1 MFQDESV
8 KTILTGSHEA
18 PSTHA
23 ATGTPRLNESGSK
36 RPLQS
41 RQSILPHNAAQVAGF
56 PKVKQMPLTY
66 IMPNAD
72 RPASQ
77 RLAVEFISTA
87 SSSTVSG
94 LLTLFPK
101 CFSSFLHSTCSL
113 SVSHIYLVL
122 EEVYLPLR
130 AAIPNNPTLRRP
142 AR

>member
-1 MFQDESV
+1 MAIKCANTEFVGKLIKGLID
-8 KTILTGSHEA
+8 LHD
-18 PSTHA
+18 
-23 ATGTPRLNESGSK
+23 GTVSMPLQITQKVLQGLIQSGSE

-87 SSSTVSG
+87 SSSTG
-94 LLTLFPK
+94 RLQK
-101 CFSSFLHSTCSL
+101 
-113 SVSHIYLVL
+113 IYRNQCLQL
-122 EEVYLPLR
+122 
-130 AAIPNNPTLRRP
+130 
-142 AR
+142 